1 MDTSKITKEY
11 KPLIDSYLQE
21 VVSESNEQLG
31 DSLVDLLLK
40 IERIRL
46 DIPEDSVELNAA
58 QDIKTLSKLANW
70 QSDDPDLAIIQGV
83 LNRLGKGQTE
93 GGIDYLAL
101 AIKRR
106 MEKLSKEQSRRA
118 SFPRKENPLKEIVKE
133 LVIKYPEL
141 TANQIATK
149 LARLGSVNSAYS
161 YEEWGEYFEPE
172 DTTEKPI
179 KKSTIARK
187 WIPELK
193 KNLLAK

>member
-11 KPLIDSYLQE
+11 KPLIDRYLQE

-46 DIPEDSVELNAA
+46 HISEDSVELNAA
-58 QDIKTLSKLANW
+58 QDIKTLDKLSTW
-70 QSDDPDLAIIQGV
+70 QSDDPDLAIIQGG

-106 MEKLSKEQSRRA
+106 LEKISTEQSRKA
-118 SFPRKENPLKEIVKE
+118 SFPRKESPLKEIVEE
-133 LVIKYPEL
+133 LVIDYPEL
-141 TANQIATK
+141 TADAIVTK
-149 LARLGSVNSAYS
+149 LILLGSVDSGYS

-172 DTTEKPI
+172 DTSEKTI
-179 KKSTIARK
+179 KKSTITRK
-187 WIPELK
+187 WIPAIK
-193 KNLLAK
+193 KKLTS